1 MIDVKELDDLMD
13 GTRQDVF
20 SVFLDVDPTKPEH
33 QGPKRAYRIWLHQA
47 MRQALAAIVGPAR
60 GAAVRT
66 GHKVLAHVDTAPTRG
81 RGLAIFAAPRFWR
94 EYSLPFPLPNSVQY
108 GRADLVPLLWAM
120 SEYKTYA
127 VVAVYLDHA
136 WIAVAHLGRT
146 VVIEDETLELDTQDW
161 RFKAG
166 RPGTYTRRAG
176 VGVGRG
182 AQADTFDSR
191 VDEHRRQFWRRV
203 AHAAVRTLGDL
214 HIDRVIM
221 GGSEEAVTA
230 VREFLPEA
238 IRAHV
243 IDTVTL
249 PSYATLADVQER
261 TLPIAL
267 ADHHRRESALVG
279 SLLARVEADGSGVV
293 GRAATFM
300 SLMQGEVK
308 TLVVARDLDGDI
320 WRCAQCESLSTERTR
335 TCPGCGKAVDRVP
348 LRQVL
353 PTLARR
359 HGAGIEV
366 VGSPTSSQ
374 LTNGI
379 GALLR
384 YRPPHEVD
392 EAAR

>member
-1 MIDVKELDDLMD
+1 
-13 GTRQDVF
+13 
-20 SVFLDVDPTKPEH
+20 
-33 QGPKRAYRIWLHQA
+33 
-47 MRQALAAIVGPAR
+47 
-60 GAAVRT
+60 
-66 GHKVLAHVDTAPTRG
+66 
-81 RGLAIFAAPRFWR
+81 
-94 EYSLPFPLPNSVQY
+94 
-108 GRADLVPLLWAM
+108 
-120 SEYKTYA
+120 
-127 VVAVYLDHA
+127 
-136 WIAVAHLGRT
+136 
-146 VVIEDETLELDTQDW
+146 
-161 RFKAG
+161 
-166 RPGTYTRRAG
+166 
-176 VGVGRG
+176 
-182 AQADTFDSR
+182 
-191 VDEHRRQFWRRV
+191 
-203 AHAAVRTLGDL
+203 
-214 HIDRVIM
+214 
-221 GGSEEAVTA
+221 
-230 VREFLPEA
+230 
-238 IRAHV
+238 
-243 IDTVTL
+243 VTL

-384 YRPPHEVD
+384 YRAPHEVD